1 MTEESRRAGRAGRR
15 PPEVRCRA
23 GAVRASAVPDAFS
36 GAAPDV
42 SCAHA
47 GDGLRIETTRVG
59 ARTAVV
65 AVAGEIDLRTAG
77 PLRDRLVEMHGR
89 LPGAGPRR
97 LVADFTA
104 VPFCDAAGLGALVA
118 AHNQISADGGEI
130 ALAGVR
136 PAQLRLLM
144 ITGLHRLFAIHRD
157 VEAALSAQDSPTR
170 SG

>member
-1 MTEESRRAGRAGRR
+1 MTEETRRTARAGRR

-23 GAVRASAVPDAFS
+23 GAVQAATVPDAFPGAS
-36 GAAPDV
+36 GAYAD
-42 SCAHA
+42 
-47 GDGLRIETTRVG
+47 DGLRIETARVEAG
-59 ARTAVV
+59 TAVV

-77 PLRDRLVEMHGR
+77 PLRDRLVETHGR
-89 LPGAGPRR
+89 LSGTGPRR
-97 LVADFTA
+97 LVADFAA

-118 AHNQISADGGEI
+118 AHNQISAAGGEI

-136 PAQLRLLM
+136 PAQLRLFK

-157 VEAALSAQDSPTR
+157 VEAALSGQDSPTR